1 MIVGSSGSRAERVA
15 PVSRMRLF
23 APPAADSF
31 TPSSEVIVKVWPWV
45 QRKFAALPVALTVP
59 PVEGFSDP
67 LMVLGVCLPL
77 EWMHVE
83 ARKLGLFV
91 WIVNGI
97 CCSLIVLGLVF
108 GSSGSRPQVPAL
120 AAA

>member
-1 MIVGSSGSRAERVA
+1 MHSSAFVQPAPVA

-31 TPSSEVIVKVWPWV
+31 RPSSEVIVKVWPWV

-67 LMVLGVCLPL
+67 K
-77 EWMHVE
+77 
-83 ARKLGLFV
+83 ARVDDAVMTAQMPSTLAETLTV
-91 WIVNGI
+91 W
-97 CCSLIVLGLVF
+97 
-108 GSSGSRPQVPAL
+108 VPAAPTTPDSAN
-120 AAA
+120 AATANAILGDVL